1 MTSFSEALAEP
12 PTPSAEPP
20 TDADVVVVGNGPI
33 GATLSVLLAR
43 RGWRVTVLERRRRPY
58 PLPRATS
65 FDGETARLL
74 AATGIGPDLGRITE
88 PANGYQWQT
97 ASGAALLDIA
107 FTPTGP
113 YGWPDAS
120 TMHQPALEELIA
132 ARAAALPHLTVLRG
146 HEVVGISD
154 GEHRVEVTAATDDGA
169 SHVLTARWVVGC
181 DGANSFVR
189 EHLDVPVTDLG
200 FSYEWLLCD
209 VELRRPR
216 EFTPTNVQICDPA
229 RPTTLVGSGP
239 GRRRWEFMRLPGES
253 TTELNREETAWRLLA
268 PFGVTPGTATLLRS
282 TTYIFQAGWAERWRV
297 GRVLLAGDAAH
308 LMPPFAGQGM
318 CSGVRDVVNLA
329 WKLDLALRGL
339 AAASFLDTYAEERR
353 AQAEE
358 AVLAS
363 VQLGRLICVT
373 DPAAAAERDATVLA
387 GRRGRPSTRPE
398 PAKPLTGGL
407 LQRRRTGAEAV
418 ASAAA
423 PAVES
428 PVGAVVPQGRVSRQG
443 LSECGWFDDVVGR
456 GFVLLTTDDEPH
468 AALDAD
474 RFAFLTGL
482 DTHVVRLLPSG
493 TSRASRTSTAS
504 GTSRVSGISTGSA
517 ASGPASPGGCSAG
530 VIEVVDVDDVY
541 RPYLARFTATWLLVR
556 PDHHVFGAAGGP
568 DGIRVL
574 VDDLREQLRAV
585 APSAAPYGAG

>member
-1 MTSFSEALAEP
+1 MTPFSEAPDES
-12 PTPSAEPP
+12 PTASAGPR
-20 TDADVVVVGNGPI
+20 TDADVVVVGNGPV

-97 ASGAALLDIA
+97 ASGATLLDMA
-107 FTPTGP
+107 FTTSGP

-132 ARAAALPHLTVLRG
+132 ARAAQLPRLTVLRG
-146 HEVVGISD
+146 HEVVGIAD
-154 GEHRVEVTAATDDGA
+154 GGDRVEVRALSDDGA
-169 SHVLTARWVVGC
+169 TRVLSAGWVVGC

-189 EHLDVPVTDLG
+189 DHLDVPVTDLG

-253 TTELNREETAWRLLA
+253 TAGLHKDETAWRLLA
-268 PFGVTPGTATLLRS
+268 PFGVTPDTATLLRS
-282 TTYIFQAGWAERWRV
+282 TTYMFQASWAERWRV

-318 CSGVRDVVNLA
+318 CSGIRDVVNLA
-329 WKLDLALRGL
+329 WKLDLTLRGL
-339 AAASFLDTYAEERR
+339 ASESVLDTYTEERR
-353 AQAEE
+353 AQARE
-358 AVLAS
+358 AILAS

-373 DPAAAAERDATVLA
+373 DPVAAAERDAAVLA
-387 GRRGRPSTRPE
+387 GRRGRTPTRPE

-407 LQRRRTGAEAV
+407 LHRPPVPKAVTGAG
-418 ASAAA
+418 
-423 PAVES
+423 AVES
-428 PVGAVVPQGRVSRQG
+428 PAGAVVPQGRVELRGRRG
-443 LSECGWFDDVVGR
+443 LFDEVVGR
-456 GFVLLTTDDEPH
+456 GFVLLTTYGDPRAVLGEDR
-468 AALDAD
+468 LSFLAD
-474 RFAFLTGL
+474 V
-482 DTHVVRLLPSG
+482 DTRVVRLLPPGAPGEAAPGDSVD
-493 TSRASRTSTAS
+493 A
-504 GTSRVSGISTGSA
+504 GIA
-517 ASGPASPGGCSAG
+517 
-530 VIEVVDVDDVY
+530 VVDVDDVY
-541 RPYLARFTATWLLVR
+541 RPYLARFTATCLLVR
-556 PDHHVFGAAGGP
+556 PDHHVFGAAGRPEGV
-568 DGIRVL
+568 RAL
-574 VDDLREQLRAV
+574 VDDLREQLLAP
-585 APSAAPYGAG
+585 APSGVPYGAG